1 MTKEEIL
8 ERTGFD
14 LVRAKEIY
22 GWPNEWDGR
31 ESGSL
36 LSQLEEIGQNFRAEL
51 DVVCESHLFSA
62 QQYGYARGKSDA
74 IEFAIRKL
82 SGKEDVQ

>member
-22 GWPNEWDGR
+22 GWLNEGDGR

-36 LSQLEEIGQNFRAEL
+36 LSQLEEIWQDFISEL
-51 DVVCESHLFSA
+51 NVVCESQICSA
-62 QQYGYARGKSDA
+62 QQYEYAKGKSDA

-82 SGKEDVQ
+82 SGKEDGQ